1 MKPSKVLSPS
11 REELQSLIASA
22 GGPEAL
28 ISLVM
33 AFYEAM
39 EKDTMIGFFF
49 TGRDLAAIAEKQA
62 GFILLAAGMSRKFD
76 GKGPATAH
84 GALPPI
90 LPGHFD
96 RRIAILKNTL
106 RAQGLS
112 SESIE
117 LWVRFE
123 ESFRTQVVSN

>member
-11 REELQSLIASA
+11 REELQSLITSA

-28 ISLVM
+28 VLLVA

-39 EKDTMIGFFF
+39 EKDPMIGFFF
-49 TGRDLAAIAEKQA
+49 TGRDLPAIAEKQA
-62 GFILLAAGMSRKFD
+62 GFILLAAGMSRNFD

-84 GALPPI
+84 DALPPI

-96 RRIAILKNTL
+96 RRIVILKETL
-106 RAQGLS
+106 RSKGVS
-112 SESIE
+112 RENIE